1 MQFSDLI
8 PSDFLTDE
16 KFLARLRQAAAFGM
30 MSLFTDMEKARRIEV
45 SRLQGGVLL
54 GDILMIKL
62 SRNLQK
68 YSILGTKT

>member
-1 MQFSDLI
+1 MIHHYTWPKNHSQLQFSDLI

-16 KFLARLRQAAAFGM
+16 KFLTRLRQAAAFGM

-54 GDILMIKL
+54 GDIL
-62 SRNLQK
+62 SQ
-68 YSILGTKT
+68 